1 MVICFLLMHTGRT
14 SCEMPS
20 VSSYFWCRIRVC
32 KFMHGTLS
40 TVLTVDF
47 NGVRGRELFEIY

>member
-1 MVICFLLMHTGRT
+1 MVIYFLLMHTRRK
-14 SCEMPS
+14 MPS

-47 NGVRGRELFEIY
+47 GGVGGREIFEI